1 MLHKPMLVGCS
12 DLGVWFCLFFSFWWG
27 IKTGGFILFFK
38 LLFLGVIFLKN
49 IKTQVLKSI
58 GQIIVWSLVIC
69 FIFLLT
75 ITRYSGSYSCHT
87 ILSRSRSPL
96 ITMCCLEQPGIC
108 SWVLK
113 PVGEAETVTMLANL
127 FTKFIMH

>member
-1 MLHKPMLVGCS
+1 MSFFADYIG
-12 DLGVWFCLFFSFWWG
+12 LFSKHVLIIQVFAKSNPKHENVIVTLQGKKRVQRLESRWETRFVY

-87 ILSRSRSPL
+87 ILSRSRSP
-96 ITMCCLEQPGIC
+96 
-108 SWVLK
+108 
-113 PVGEAETVTMLANL
+113 
-127 FTKFIMH
+127 